1 MENVAPS
8 KPPITA
14 TTASGIVQ
22 VGLKSPLT
30 VCPRKPI
37 KAVAATIAED
47 VPMAIRIGTPQARTI
62 KGILNEPPETPTIP
76 AANPVA
82 AVIGITNQRLMV
94 YSQL

>member
-1 MENVAPS
+1 MEKFAPS
-8 KPPITA
+8 KPPATA

-37 KAVAATIAED
+37 NAVAATIAED

-62 KGILNEPPETPTIP
+62 KGILNEPPDTPTMP
-76 AANPVA
+76 AASPVA
-82 AVIGITNQRLMV
+82 AVVGIANQRLTT
-94 YSQL
+94 YS